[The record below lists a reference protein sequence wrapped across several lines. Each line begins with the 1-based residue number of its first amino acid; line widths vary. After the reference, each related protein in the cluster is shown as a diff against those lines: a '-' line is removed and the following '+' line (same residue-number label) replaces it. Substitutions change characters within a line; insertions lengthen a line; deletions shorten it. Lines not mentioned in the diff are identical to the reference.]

1 MFNYIIIRDM
11 HLLVLNIKGTKSI
24 CNTGTILKKV
34 SGFVNTKNTF
44 MTYWHL
50 QDLQP

>member
-1 MFNYIIIRDM
+1 M

-24 CNTGTILKKV
+24 CNTGTILKEV
-34 SGFVNTKNTF
+34 SGFVNTKNK

-50 QDLQP
+50 QDIQS